1 MIDETQ
7 LRQEVRKIVLDLLRA
22 AEDDP
27 QLTDDESLIVNRRL
41 TSMQLVEMVAIFEQ
55 RYKLDVA
62 KIGFDQYD
70 YDSVD
75 SIVKLLRNNIS

>member
-7 LRQEVRKIVLDLLRA
+7 LRQEVRKIVLDLLSTV
-22 AEDDP
+22 EDAP
-27 QLTDDESLIVNRRL
+27 QLTDDESLVVSRRL
-41 TSMQLVEMVAIFEQ
+41 SSMQLVEMVAIFEQ

-70 YDSVD
+70 YDSID